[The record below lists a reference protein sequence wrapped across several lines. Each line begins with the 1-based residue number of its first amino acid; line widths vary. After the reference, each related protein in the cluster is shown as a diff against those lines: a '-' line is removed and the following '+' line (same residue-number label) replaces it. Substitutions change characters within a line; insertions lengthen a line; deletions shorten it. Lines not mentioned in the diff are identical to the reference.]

1 MKSKVIIGLLVFFVI
16 LSGGLYGY
24 SYILAQQ
31 IRALSGQLEVIK
43 REQAA
48 QISEVSNELVT
59 FRGEALTEIG
69 NLSTD
74 IDTLGDT
81 LGGAMSQLGTLE
93 GELGMLEGEL
103 KGMVADLSQSVV
115 RADEVYR
122 RVSKAAVTISDGER
136 TIGSGFV
143 LGAKGH
149 VVTAN
154 HVIEQLSS
162 IYVVLSD
169 GRSSKATVV
178 GSDEYSDIAVLRL
191 EDEQLVVEP
200 SILADSSSVR
210 IGEPVVAIGNPFDLT
225 ETLTSGIVS
234 QLNRFIEIEYDA
246 QTRWVANIIQF
257 DAAVNFG
264 NSGGPLFNSQG
275 EVIGMVVARVSP
287 VRGEGIYYAVS
298 ANKVKRV
305 AAALIARGSFDY
317 PWVGIVITDLT
328 PSLAQDRALETVN
341 GVLVEWVAPESPAEA
356 GGIIADDIIIAVDT
370 IPVRD
375 MGQLQSY
382 LGEFKSPGDS
392 LSVTLIRESKEREVS
407 LRLDKRSP

>member
-1 MKSKVIIGLLVFFVI
+1 MKSKLIIGLLVFFVI

-24 SYILAQQ
+24 SFTLAQQ
-31 IRALSGQLEVIK
+31 IRALSGQLEVIE

-93 GELGMLEGEL
+93 GEL
-103 KGMVADLSQSVV
+103 KGMVADISQSVV

-143 LGAKGH
+143 LDAEGH

-169 GRSSKATVV
+169 GRSSKAMVV
-178 GSDEYSDIAVLRL
+178 GSDEYSDVAVLRL

-210 IGEPVVAIGNPFDLT
+210 IGEPAVAIGNPFDLT

-234 QLNRFIEIEYDA
+234 QLNRFIEIEYDT
-246 QTRWVANIIQF
+246 QVRWVANIIQF

-298 ANKVKRV
+298 SNKVKRV

-317 PWVGIVITDLT
+317 PWVGISITDLT

-341 GVLVEWVAPESPAEA
+341 GVLVEWVAPGSPAEA

-370 IPVRD
+370 IPVKD
-375 MGQLQSY
+375 IGQLQSY

-407 LRLDKRSP
+407 LTLDKRSP